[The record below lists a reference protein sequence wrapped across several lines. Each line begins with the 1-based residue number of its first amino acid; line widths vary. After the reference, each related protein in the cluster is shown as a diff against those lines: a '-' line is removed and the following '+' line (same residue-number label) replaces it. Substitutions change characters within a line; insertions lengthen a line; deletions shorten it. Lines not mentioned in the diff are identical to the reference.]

1 MLATSRQAE
10 EETVTA
16 VVGMAAQ
23 ETEEV
28 EAARA
33 AVAPKEV
40 VTETGTARSTSRCS
54 SCRKSCSQMFGASR
68 SPQTCEC

>member
-33 AVAPKEV
+33 AVA
-40 VTETGTARSTSRCS
+40 TETGTERSASRCL
-54 SCRKSCSQMFGASR
+54 SCRTNWSQLLHATR
-68 SPQTCEC
+68 SPQTCAC